1 MTGDDLGAYEFEL
14 PESFNI
20 EEFVEQCKS
29 GEKTGYWAMCL
40 ENEPVFKRLS
50 GVLLPDYIR
59 TKIDLGSD
67 AAGKYA
73 YNVTPCNQD
82 QTAEEVAKRVFKIL
96 GAKKM
101 FKDGKEIEVQV

>member
-1 MTGDDLGAYEFEL
+1 MTGDDFCAYEFEL
-14 PESFNI
+14 PKSFSI

-29 GEKTGYWAMCL
+29 GEKTGYWATCL
-40 ENEPVFKRLS
+40 ENKPDFKRLS

-59 TKIDLGSD
+59 TKIDLGSGTS
-67 AAGKYA
+67 GKYA
-73 YNVTPCNQD
+73 YNATPCNQD

-101 FKDGKEIEVQV
+101 FKDGKEIGVQ

>member
-1 MTGDDLGAYEFEL
+1 MTSDDLGAYEFEL

-20 EEFVEQCKS
+20 KEFVEQCKS
-29 GEKTGYWAMCL
+29 GEKTGYWAACL
-40 ENEPVFKRLS
+40 ENEPDFKRLS

-59 TKIDLGSD
+59 TKIDLGSG
-67 AAGKYA
+67 ASGKYA
-73 YNVTPCNQD
+73 YNATPCNQD